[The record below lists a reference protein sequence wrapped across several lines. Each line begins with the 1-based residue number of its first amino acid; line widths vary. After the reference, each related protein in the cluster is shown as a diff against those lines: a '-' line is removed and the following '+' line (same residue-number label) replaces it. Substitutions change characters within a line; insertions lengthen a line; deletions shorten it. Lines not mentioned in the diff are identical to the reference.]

1 MEIKDINILLLTGGG
16 DPYHNFDEIAESL
29 KLILSDKVFK
39 LNVSDDLDELLPGKI
54 KNYDVIMCNMIN
66 VELSPLHERSLL
78 DAIIGSPWNNTGKA
92 KGFIGLHGAS
102 FTFLN
107 SPDYIN
113 MLGGRFLTHPEI
125 ANFTYR
131 VKNENHEIMQGVSDF
146 NLESELYLMESKP
159 PFEVLLSC
167 EFQGFERPIAWVKP
181 YGLGRVFYLALGH
194 NTQEFDCKAVQK
206 MILNSVY
213 WAAN

>member
-1 MEIKDINILLLTGGG
+1 MEVKDINILLLTGGG
-16 DPYHNFDEIAESL
+16 DPYHDFDALAESL
-29 KLILSDKVFK
+29 KQILNKEGLVLHVSED
-39 LNVSDDLDELLPGKI
+39 LNELLPDKI
-54 KNYDVIMCNMIN
+54 INYDVIMCNMIN

-92 KGFIGLHGAS
+92 KGFVGLHGAS

-125 ANFTYR
+125 ANFAYKI
-131 VKNENHEIMQGVSDF
+131 KNKQHAVMEGLDDF
-146 NLESELYLMESKP
+146 CLDSELYLMEAKP
-159 PFEVLLSC
+159 PYEVLLSC
-167 EFQGFERPIAWVKP
+167 DYQGFERPIAWVKP

-194 NTQEFDCKAVQK
+194 NTQELDCKAVQK

-213 WAAN
+213 WAAQ